1 MFLDN
6 DIVLE
11 QGDYRVKVMGD
22 YDPILPDGDAYAPQF
37 MVPTANNQRDDLLV
51 NISPGTAAYLTNA
64 LNIFEY
70 NVDTFKRWSRIF
82 HGVNAD
88 IISTTGYSQGEL
100 AFIIMWPDE
109 QWLET
114 VGLDSS
120 YVPTTEDTSDLASYI
135 WGDVI
140 ALELQVLTEWTSSRG
155 DTMETY
161 DDIDLLG
168 GLYVNQGQGDD
179 YIKEIAQELLESNI
193 TQHSCHCGYIHV

>member
-11 QGDYRVKVMGD
+11 SVNYRVKVMSD
-22 YDPILPDGDAYAPQF
+22 YDPVMPDGDCYVPQF
-37 MVPTANNQRDDLLV
+37 MVPITNNQRDDLRV

-88 IISTTGYSQGEL
+88 IISTTGYSQGDL
-100 AFIIMWPDE
+100 AFIIVWPDE

-120 YVPTTEDTSDLASYI
+120 YVPTTKDTSDLASYI
-135 WGDVI
+135 WGDAI
-140 ALELQVLTEWTSSRG
+140 ALELQVLTEWHNAKG
-155 DTMETY
+155 DVMETY
-161 DDIDLLG
+161 DEIDSLG
-168 GLYVNQGQGDD
+168 GLYVNRGQGDD
-179 YIKEIAQELLESNI
+179 HIKEIAQELLESNI
-193 TQHSCHCGYIHV
+193 T